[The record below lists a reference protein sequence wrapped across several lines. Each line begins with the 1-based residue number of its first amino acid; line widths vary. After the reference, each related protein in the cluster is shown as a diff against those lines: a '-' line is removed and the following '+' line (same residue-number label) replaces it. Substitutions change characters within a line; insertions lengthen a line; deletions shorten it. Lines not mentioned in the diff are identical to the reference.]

1 MTERLCLQSGTRAL
15 LHLNVFRTQTERE
28 KEHCFSTPSGAV
40 SKGVPGGKN
49 PGTLTMAERH
59 ETMRTLEELLGKNN
73 LKDPEDID
81 ALVELAEITGQIIR
95 DERYPD
101 I

>member
-1 MTERLCLQSGTRAL
+1 
-15 LHLNVFRTQTERE
+15 
-28 KEHCFSTPSGAV
+28 
-40 SKGVPGGKN
+40 
-49 PGTLTMAERH
+49 
-59 ETMRTLEELLGKNN
+59 MRTLAELLGKNN

-101 I
+101 IERLINYTIGNDYYEAFSWMMAALQEEFDRKENAA